1 MIMLHSSK
9 IENIARQLRDLGEN
23 VSDITIMA
31 KIIGSL
37 PLKFSAF
44 VTAWDSADAN
54 NQTLHMLTQRLIKE
68 EGRMTVMDE
77 ASSAFTAMN
86 MKQSQKKQTM
96 EKKATDKKTQHPRKE
111 ITGFYCQKR
120 EHIAKECRKRLRET
134 NNKESTR
141 SSKRDD
147 DTSNMSAF
155 IGEIHAKKFL
165 NHAIEDI

>member
-1 MIMLHSSK
+1 
-9 IENIARQLRDLGEN
+9 
-23 VSDITIMA
+23 
-31 KIIGSL
+31 
-37 PLKFSAF
+37 
-44 VTAWDSADAN
+44 
-54 NQTLHMLTQRLIKE
+54 
-68 EGRMTVMDE
+68 
-77 ASSAFTAMN
+77 

-111 ITGFYCQKR
+111 ITCFYCQKR
-120 EHIAKECRKRLRET
+120 GHIAKECRKKLRKT

>member
-44 VTAWDSADAN
+44 VTAWDSVNAN

-77 ASSAFTAMN
+77 ASSAFSNEYEA
-86 MKQSQKKQTM
+86 KS
-96 EKKATDKKTQHPRKE
+96 KE
-111 ITGFYCQKR
+111 
-120 EHIAKECRKRLRET
+120 A
-134 NNKESTR
+134 NNGKESY
-141 SSKRDD
+141 
-147 DTSNMSAF
+147 
-155 IGEIHAKKFL
+155 G
-165 NHAIEDI
+165 